1 MKGRINRL
9 GATLLTMVAM
19 GTGTMGGFS
28 GALQAGEAQEVA
40 LAGQANLSPWKEF
53 HSSTG
58 KCKLRFPNQPQHVSE
73 NIQFADEGYTL
84 RYDAYVSATDPQTV
98 YMLLIA
104 QYPDFVDQSYARGS
118 LESFLNG
125 IINHN
130 PNNQLLFADLLL
142 VDGHEALD
150 FFIRTGGLYFQGRA
164 LMINNSLYLMAME
177 CEMCDYNEQSYK
189 TFVTSF
195 ELSK

>member
-1 MKGRINRL
+1 MKGRTSRL
-9 GATLLTMVAM
+9 GAVLLTMVAI
-19 GTGTMGGFS
+19 GAGGLGDWTS
-28 GALQAGEAQEVA
+28 LEAGAKQEVA
-40 LAGQANLSPWKEF
+40 LSAPTGLALWKDF
-53 HSSTG
+53 HSATG
-58 KCKLRFPNQPQHVSE
+58 KCRLKFPNQPQHVSE
-73 NIQFADEGYTL
+73 NIQFAEEGYTL
-84 RYDAYVSATDPQTV
+84 RYDAYVSTTDPQTV

-130 PNNQLLFADLLL
+130 PNNQLLFADLIL
-142 VDGHEALD
+142 VNGHEALD

-164 LMINNSLYLMAME
+164 LMVNNSLYLMAME
-177 CEMCDYNEQSYK
+177 CEMRDYNEQHYK
-189 TFVTSF
+189 AFVTSF